1 MKKRLWAMLMVTTL
15 TISMTACGNTGDKSG
30 NASNSSASVDD
41 SEKIKV
47 ALVCKQLSDEHWA
60 LLKKGAEQAA
70 SDLGIEAD
78 VIGPKSESD
87 VQQQVEMIENELGSG
102 IDALGIAPATP
113 DAVVTA
119 LQQADSSGVP
129 VITVDTDLPDYA
141 NKKSFVGTGGE
152 SAGRMGGEYAASIA
166 GVGGKA
172 IILRG
177 RAGDTTHDQRE
188 AGIIE
193 GLKSGGVEVLEIRD
207 CMAEAEKAMNA
218 MQDMIVNY
226 EQIDVVVTTC
236 DTMAQGAQRAIE
248 GANRDIP
255 VVGFDGTASV
265 VELVEQG
272 SVIKATVAQA
282 PYEMGYLAIETM
294 VQLAKG
300 KDVEER
306 IDSGAT
312 LVTKDNAEEY
322 MKGLQ
327 EKINS

>member
-1 MKKRLWAMLMVTTL
+1 MKKRVVSLFLAGVLAMTMA
-15 TISMTACGNTGDKSG
+15 ACSG
-30 NASNSSASVDD
+30 NENPAASSSGGSSDASD
-41 SEKIKV
+41 KIKV

-70 SDLGIEAD
+70 KDLGVEAD
-78 VIGPKSESD
+78 IVGPKAESE

-102 IDALGIAPATP
+102 VDALGIAPATP
-113 DAVVTA
+113 EAVTTA
-119 LQQADSSGVP
+119 IEQADAKGVP

-152 SAGRMGGEYAASIA
+152 AAGKMGGEYAASLA
-166 GVGGKA
+166 GEGGKA

-188 AGIIE
+188 QGIIA
-193 GLKSGGVEVLEIRD
+193 GLEAGGVEVLEIRD
-207 CMAEAEKAMNA
+207 CMAEAERAMNA
-218 MQDMIVNY
+218 MQDMIINY
-226 EQIDVVVTTC
+226 DQIDVVVTTC

-248 GANRDIP
+248 GAGEDIP
-255 VVGFDGTASV
+255 VVGFDGTISV
-265 VELVEQG
+265 VELVQKG

-282 PYEMGYLAIETM
+282 PYEMGYLAVETL
-294 VQLAKG
+294 VKLAKG
-300 KDVEER
+300 ETVEER

-312 LVTKDNAEEY
+312 LVTADNAEQFMQE
-322 MKGLQ
+322 LN